1 MARNILVLGGTGF
14 VGRSVCEGLV
24 ARSGGGSGRILVPSR
39 RPQRASHLKT
49 LPTLELLSADV
60 HDDATLRSLVRQ
72 ADAVI
77 NLVAILHGQAKQF
90 EQAHVRLPQRLAQI
104 CQAQGVQRLIH
115 VSALGVAAAPESAP
129 SHYLRSKGAGENALR
144 ASKALQ
150 LTVLRPSVIFGEH
163 DQFVNLFARLQAKVP
178 MMPLADSHARFQPVW
193 VEDVSRAIIHCLD
206 TPHTIGQTLEC
217 AGPHVMTLGDVVRCA
232 GVWSGHPRP
241 ILPLPHWAGYV
252 QAALLECLPGQ
263 PLMSRDNVASL
274 TVPNVATGEWP
285 GLSQAG
291 ITPTAMSSVMP
302 ALLGHRL
309 GPARLDA
316 WRHH

>member
-39 RPQRASHLKT
+39 RPQRATHIKT

-60 HDDATLRSLVRQ
+60 HDDGMLRTLVRQ
-72 ADAVI
+72 VDTVI
-77 NLVAILHGQAKQF
+77 NLVAILHGQADQF
-90 EQAHVRLPQRLAQI
+90 EQAHVKLPQRLAQI

-115 VSALGVAAAPESAP
+115 VSALGVTATPQAAASQ
-129 SHYLRSKGAGENALR
+129 YLRSKSAGEAALR
-144 ASKALQ
+144 ASKALH

-163 DQFVNLFARLQAKVP
+163 DRFVNLFARLQRNVP
-178 MMPLADSHARFQPVW
+178 VMPLADSHARFQPVW
-193 VEDVSRAIIHCLD
+193 VEDVARAIIHSLD
-206 TPHTIGQTLEC
+206 APETIGQTLEC
-217 AGPHVMTLGDVVRCA
+217 AGPHVMTLGDIVRCA

-241 ILPLPHWAGYV
+241 IIPLPHWTGYV
-252 QAALLECLPGQ
+252 QAALLECLPGE
-263 PLMSRDNVASL
+263 PLMSRDNVASM

-285 GLSQAG
+285 GLSQWG
-291 ITPTAMSSVMP
+291 ITPTAMASVMP

-309 GPARLDA
+309 GPARFDS